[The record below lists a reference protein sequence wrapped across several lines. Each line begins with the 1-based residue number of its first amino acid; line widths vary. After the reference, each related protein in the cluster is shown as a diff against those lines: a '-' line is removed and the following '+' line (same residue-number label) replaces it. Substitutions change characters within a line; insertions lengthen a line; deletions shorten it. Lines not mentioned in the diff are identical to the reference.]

1 MHPVSRFFLRGILIA
16 TVFLTPGRLAAAEST
31 TATATVDALVAE
43 VLASNP
49 ELKFYVAEI
58 AAAKGGQ
65 RAAAT
70 RANPELAAEIG
81 NKRVRQPAGVTGDGA
96 AWSVSVQQTF
106 EYPGRIALRKAIAN
120 RQVDLAE
127 LGLAQFRA
135 TLATRARTLVYAI
148 YVAQQKFLV
157 AREVADR
164 FHALQEVALQRD
176 PAGLTPLLEAR
187 ILEANALILQRR
199 VTTASLESDTALVEL
214 NQLRVQPLR
223 TPVRVARFDAQ
234 LGPAPDL
241 DAMLAAARTHAFELR
256 MRQVELAQQGFK
268 VDLAKNERY
277 GAFTVSPYYSEARAG
292 DHERQVGIG
301 VSMPLPLWNRNT
313 GNIDTAGARLQ
324 QAETSLLVMQRQ
336 IERQVT
342 AAALIYEA
350 RLAEIARWRPAAPED
365 FRAAAE
371 AADQHYRL
379 GAVPIATYV
388 ELQKQYLDAT
398 EALLETRR
406 EAFDAGQQ
414 LELLTGLNLQHR
426 GAGAGTPQP

>member
-1 MHPVSRFFLRGILIA
+1 MHPVSRFFLRGIFIA
-16 TVFLTPGRLAAAEST
+16 TVVLTPGRLAAAEST

-49 ELKFYVAEI
+49 ELKFYVTEI

-65 RAAAT
+65 RTAAAL
-70 RANPELAAEIG
+70 ANPELSAEIG
-81 NKRVRQPAGVTGDGA
+81 NKRVRAPGTPTSDGA

-106 EYPGRIALRKAIAN
+106 EYPGRIPLRKAIAN
-120 RQVDLAE
+120 RQVELAE
-127 LGLAQFRA
+127 LGLAQFQA
-135 TLATRARTLVYAI
+135 ALATRARTLAYAI
-148 YVAQQKFLV
+148 HIAQQKLAV

-164 FHALQEVALQRD
+164 FHSLQEVALQRD
-176 PAGLTPLLEAR
+176 PAGVTPLLEAR
-187 ILEANALILQRR
+187 ILEANALTLLRR
-199 VTTASLESDTALVEL
+199 ATQASLESDTALVEL
-214 NQLRVQPLR
+214 NQLRGLPLR
-223 TPVRVARFDAQ
+223 TAVRVAQFNAH
-234 LGPAPDL
+234 LAPAPDL
-241 DAMLAAARTHAFELR
+241 EDALAAARGYAFELK
-256 MRQVELAQQGFK
+256 MRQVELTQQGFK

-292 DHERQVGIG
+292 DHERQVGVG

-313 GNIDTAGARLQ
+313 GNIDTANARLQ
-324 QAETSLLVMQRQ
+324 QAQTSLLVMQRQ

-342 AAALIYEA
+342 DSALAYEA
-350 RLAEIARWRPAAPED
+350 RLAEIKRWRPDATKD

-371 AADQHYRL
+371 SADEHYRL
-379 GAVPIATYV
+379 GAVPIGTYV

-414 LELLTGLNLQHR
+414 LELLTGLNLHD
-426 GAGAGTPQP
+426 GAAPAGRTQP